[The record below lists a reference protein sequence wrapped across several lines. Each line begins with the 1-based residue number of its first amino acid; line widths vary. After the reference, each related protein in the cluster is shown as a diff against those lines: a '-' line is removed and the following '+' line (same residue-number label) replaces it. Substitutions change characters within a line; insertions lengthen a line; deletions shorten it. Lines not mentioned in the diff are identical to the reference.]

1 MSATSALAAAPAEIQ
16 SEPVKA
22 DAGQTA
28 TQVVS
33 STSEPAAV
41 ATTIEVHPAIPN
53 EPAANEPVKPAEIVT
68 TANDRQQAVARI
80 RQSALPPA
88 LRERLAAVVEAGQS
102 PNLDVAAC
110 LEAIEQTLPDFLR
123 TNRENVSQPTHPV
136 GNAFF
141 QGGDS
146 ELSDAEAEALAARQL
161 ARSGLLRGQR
171 VKVAD

>member
-1 MSATSALAAAPAEIQ
+1 MSATSALAAAPTVTTD
-16 SEPVKA
+16 EPV
-22 DAGQTA
+22 QS
-28 TQVVS
+28 VNNV
-33 STSEPAAV
+33 AAV
-41 ATTIEVHPAIPN
+41 ATETTTPTQSSPAESEARVEASPAIAKPSDQQVVGTAHPTN
-53 EPAANEPVKPAEIVT
+53 ERE
-68 TANDRQQAVARI
+68 QAVARI

-102 PNLDVAAC
+102 PSLDVAAC

-171 VKVAD
+171 VKVAN